1 MLLRGLL
8 PGNLRARTL
17 DALFP
22 SFNRAAATA
31 LATSHS
37 WTERI
42 MTRLEKFLTWCSEN
56 NIWIDPRIR
65 VMDDEIT
72 GLSVYSRETAAAA
85 NPIESQVTR
94 ESFIRWTFLSIPVPS
109 LSPSYLL
116 LPSESERE
124 REKKTSPVTL

>member
-1 MLLRGLL
+1 
-8 PGNLRARTL
+8 
-17 DALFP
+17 
-22 SFNRAAATA
+22 
-31 LATSHS
+31 
-37 WTERI
+37 

>member
-1 MLLRGLL
+1 
-8 PGNLRARTL
+8 
-17 DALFP
+17 
-22 SFNRAAATA
+22 
-31 LATSHS
+31 
-37 WTERI
+37 

-109 LSPSYLL
+109 LFPI
-116 LPSESERE
+116 LPPAPIGKRERE
-124 REKKTSPVTL
+124 RKENIPGHALILASPTLMRV